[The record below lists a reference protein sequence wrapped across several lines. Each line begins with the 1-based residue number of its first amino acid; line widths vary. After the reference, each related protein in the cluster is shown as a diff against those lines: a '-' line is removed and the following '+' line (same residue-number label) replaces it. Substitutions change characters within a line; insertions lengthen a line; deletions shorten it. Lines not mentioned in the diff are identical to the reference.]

1 MSLLVIDLGN
11 TRLKW
16 GWQDTAGLL
25 VGEPVVH
32 RDTDLGELL
41 KGTWTF
47 PVAPARVLMT
57 NVANAALADQ
67 LTQWL
72 KKQWNISPELIGSS
86 AQLGEVKNSY
96 SNPEQLGSDRWVAML
111 EAWYMAQSTVCV
123 IDCGTAV
130 TIDVVDQ
137 SGQHLGGVIMPG
149 FEAMLTALT
158 STTSLVLDKP
168 QVPATFELAKNTQA
182 AIATGTSQSIISLVN
197 KTLEWLKQETG
208 ESAECFLTGGDSARL
223 SSLLEHSHIVDND
236 LVIKG
241 LVRIANGF

>member
-25 VGEPVVH
+25 VGEPAVH

-41 KGTWTF
+41 KGIWTF
-47 PVAPARVLMT
+47 PVAPERVLMT
-57 NVANAALADQ
+57 SVANATLADA

-72 KKQWNISPELIGSS
+72 KNQWSIIPELVAST
-86 AQLGEVKNSY
+86 AQLGAVKNSY

-130 TIDVVDQ
+130 TIDVVDK

-149 FEAMLTALT
+149 LDAMMTALT
-158 STTSLVLDKP
+158 STTSLLLDKP
-168 QVPATFELAKNTQA
+168 QVPAKFELATNTQA

-197 KTLEWLKQETG
+197 KTLEWLEQKTG
-208 ESAECFLTGGDSARL
+208 QTAECFLTGGDSVRL
-223 SSLLEHSHIVDND
+223 SSLLEHSHVVDND

-241 LVRIANGF
+241 LVRIARGF